1 MNRDIAAPF
10 FALLLFAAG
19 CRQNASEFSIA
30 EKTITDSVTLIKLPE
45 ASQFS
50 GLEINISNPSDSPA
64 IFYLTPASIDF
75 RNYETLIAG
84 IIKPAMSDEEKA
96 IALWKFTSSWAVLG
110 IPPARNQQPCD
121 PLKLFNSLE
130 YALCGGTNG
139 ALANLF
145 SLAGLKS
152 RVYNL
157 QGHVVA
163 EVFYQ
168 QAWHMFDADRNVFF
182 TGEKGEIASVEYI
195 SKHPEIIEGQKERIR
210 NWGGFDFSYKV
221 LQRVYSSAQNNRVN
235 SWFKEIALDYRN
247 EIILRKDDN
256 ISFNLEKTNRSDRL
270 KSLLGHH
277 SFPAYNCTGVLKRN
291 IHCNFDSI
299 PTRQI
304 ILKEELPYAVTSLQL
319 YRNNKAN
326 RNTPISVYYSADRRS
341 WYFKGILYKETD
353 RINFPAVNTQNEAGV
368 FSYYLK
374 LVGNSTTA
382 CDVIAESNFLF
393 SDKVFMNGDNSFRLV
408 CMKQNNNPEVKLRI
422 SGIGKRDINQE
433 R

>member
-10 FALLLFAAG
+10 FALLLFTAG

-30 EKTITDSVTLIKLPE
+30 EKTITDSVTLIKLPK
-45 ASQFS
+45 ASELS
-50 GLEINISNPSDSPA
+50 EMEISISNPSDSPTL
-64 IFYLTPASIDF
+64 FYLTPASIDF
-75 RNYETLIAG
+75 KNYETLIAG

-96 IALWKFTSSWAVLG
+96 IALWRFTSSWVVLG

-130 YALCGGTNG
+130 YALCGGING

-182 TGEKGEIASVEYI
+182 SGDKGKIVSVEYI
-195 SKHPEIIEGQKERIR
+195 SKHPEIIKTQKERIR
-210 NWGGFDFSYKV
+210 NWAGFDFSYKM
-221 LQRVYSSAQNNRVN
+221 LQRVYSSAENNKVN
-235 SWFKEIALDYRN
+235 AWFKEIALDYRN
-247 EIILRKDDN
+247 EIILRKGDN
-256 ISFNLEKTNRSDRL
+256 ISFSIAKTNRLERL
-270 KSLLGHH
+270 KSLLGDH
-277 SFPAYNCTGVLKRN
+277 SFPSFNRKGFLTRK

-299 PTRQI
+299 PARQI

-319 YRNNKAN
+319 YRNDKAN
-326 RNTPISVYYSADRRS
+326 RNTPISVYYSADGRS
-341 WYFKGILYKETD
+341 WYFKGILYKERD

-374 LVGNSTTA
+374 LAGDSTTG
-382 CDVIAESNFLF
+382 CDVIAENNFLF
-393 SDKVFMNGDNSFRLV
+393 SDKVFVNGDNSFRLV
-408 CMKQNNNPEVKLRI
+408 SMKQNNNPELKLRI
-422 SGIGKRDINQE
+422 SGIGKRDIN
-433 R
+433 